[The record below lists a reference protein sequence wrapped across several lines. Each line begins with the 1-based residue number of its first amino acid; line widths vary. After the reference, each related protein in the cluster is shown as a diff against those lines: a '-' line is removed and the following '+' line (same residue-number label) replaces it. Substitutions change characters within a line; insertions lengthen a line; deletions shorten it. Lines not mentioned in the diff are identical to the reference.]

1 MLLGLAITSGSAH
14 PRMHRYICDTDLLFG
29 AYSIETPLHK
39 AARNGRVEVV
49 QLLLSC
55 NAAVDARAREY
66 ALLIFSCIV
75 PLTFAPD
82 SLLL

>member
-1 MLLGLAITSGSAH
+1 MLFGLVITSGTAH
-14 PRMHRYICDTDLLFG
+14 PRMHRYICDTDLLFV

-55 NAAVDARAREY
+55 NAAVNARDDGYRP
-66 ALLIFSCIV
+66 LLRHCCWI
-75 PLTFAPD
+75 
-82 SLLL
+82 